1 MFTQP
6 LTSEKIEIIQ
16 MSPYP
21 EGIHS
26 LGFEQA
32 RTNPCAKYSERKA
45 VVALKGAVMEAFTEE
60 VALVLGLKE

>member
-1 MFTQP
+1 MG
-6 LTSEKIEIIQ
+6 
-16 MSPYP
+16 PYP
-21 EGIHS
+21 GGIYS

-60 VALVLGLKE
+60 VALMLGLKE